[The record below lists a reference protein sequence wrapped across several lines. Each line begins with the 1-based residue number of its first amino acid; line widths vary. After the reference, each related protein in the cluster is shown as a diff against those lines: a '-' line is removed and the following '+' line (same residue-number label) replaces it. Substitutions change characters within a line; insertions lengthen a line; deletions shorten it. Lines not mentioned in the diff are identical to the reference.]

1 MDPMLLW
8 GLGLIG
14 AAILLVVLEVFVPS
28 AGVITVTAVVVA
40 IAGVVCLF
48 IYETVWGVAGMLT
61 VAVLGPVVGFGA
73 LQLWRHTPLGRKMI
87 GVPSDEEVE
96 ARREAE
102 RHEQE
107 SRLALIGAEG
117 VALTDL
123 RPVGVVRIG
132 EHRMD
137 ALAQTFMIPAGS
149 RVKVVHV
156 EGTQVKVRAV

>member
-1 MDPMLLW
+1 
-8 GLGLIG
+8 
-14 AAILLVVLEVFVPS
+14 
-28 AGVITVTAVVVA
+28 
-40 IAGVVCLF
+40 
-48 IYETVWGVAGMLT
+48 
-61 VAVLGPVVGFGA
+61 VVGFGA